1 MDNSDSEPT
10 TSFPSTLNFGN
21 GLVEIAALTTLIGS
35 STAGDLILG
44 NRGAAGLV
52 WGSISAFGSSSVIK
66 ACASA
71 ACPGWL
77 RQMVGL
83 RTLSSDKAMGMDLSL
98 APRSKMAKRMRGT
111 MDESRLLGVS
121 CLSDD
126 PDVTLM
132 KESPQIKEHHIYR
145 DIYAFDNTTSIMFS
159 ELPPTPPD
167 SPPTVYTHYHY
178 DFFHIHHLRFQVSV
192 LFLSLLKSLEI
203 YTLVIEGG
211 ILLGLLS
218 GVPFLFSFASG
229 VCLEAND
236 IMRARRP
243 TEVDSHF
250 DLVAA
255 SPLPTTKWLGG
266 PKKVVLGAATNPRR
280 GPWWRFFWIMT
291 GILQTITV
299 ILSYVLLGQQ
309 KSRVVL
315 IWAGFQLFWVITRIL
330 IFSLTEHRD
339 PNANRPMKPYKFE
352 SLPLSIKL
360 RVMNLVLGVGS
371 YQAHVH
377 PRNLW
382 AYLDDSFSMRQIAR
396 LLVPEN
402 MCEEFPL
409 APRHTLTTDSLQKLD
424 SSVPSPTLVTSP
436 ISLTSPKFPTSPSSL
451 SSNSEMTISGPIP
464 RIMKVNILA
473 VIGDTA
479 LSSAAWMLGN
489 TKYAP
494 MDFYDSC
501 IIVLE
506 VISPSSSSS
515 STTLTS
521 ISSRRPTSR
530 IVAIPSARVFSAT
543 SVFNIAARSGEEALE
558 PLFIA
563 RGAGN
568 SPETEKTW
576 FYWVP
581 CEGGEWLQI
590 KSGLS
595 GLTHSD
601 SSSAVNSASA
611 SRSKTPVGNTP
622 NAGNVYSVLGH
633 QVAEVLDDQQ
643 LSRILGAGN
652 LNISL
657 KHAEEVKG
665 VVEVSR
671 RGSEDLV
678 AFLR

>member
-1 MDNSDSEPT
+1 
-10 TSFPSTLNFGN
+10 
-21 GLVEIAALTTLIGS
+21 
-35 STAGDLILG
+35 
-44 NRGAAGLV
+44 
-52 WGSISAFGSSSVIK
+52 
-66 ACASA
+66 
-71 ACPGWL
+71 
-77 RQMVGL
+77 
-83 RTLSSDKAMGMDLSL
+83 
-98 APRSKMAKRMRGT
+98 
-111 MDESRLLGVS
+111 
-121 CLSDD
+121 
-126 PDVTLM
+126 M
-132 KESPQIKEHHIYR
+132 KESPQIKEDHTYC

-159 ELPPTPPD
+159 ELPSTPPD
-167 SPPTVYTHYHY
+167 SPLTVYTHYHY
-178 DFFHIHHLRFQVSV
+178 ALFHAHHLHFQVSV

-203 YTLVIEGG
+203 YTLVTEGG
-211 ILLGLLS
+211 TLLGLLS

-229 VCLEAND
+229 VCLEAKD
-236 IMRARRP
+236 FMRARRP
-243 TEVDSHF
+243 IEVDSHL

-255 SPLPTTKWLGG
+255 SPLPTTKCLGG

-280 GPWWRFFWIMT
+280 GPWWKFFWITT
-291 GILQTITV
+291 GILQTLTV

-315 IWAGFQLFWVITRIL
+315 IWAGFQLFWVIARIL

-339 PNANRPMKPYKFE
+339 PNANRPMKPHKLE
-352 SLPLSIKL
+352 SLPLSMKL

-382 AYLDDSFSMRQIAR
+382 AYLDDSFSTQQIAR

-409 APRHTLTTDSLQKLD
+409 EPRHTLTTNLLEKLD
-424 SSVPSPTLVTSP
+424 SLVPSPTLVSSS
-436 ISLTSPKFPTSPSSL
+436 ISLASPKFPTSPSSL
-451 SSNSEMTISGPIP
+451 SSNSETTLSGPIP
-464 RIMKVNILA
+464 RIMKINILA

-494 MDFYDSC
+494 MDLYDSC
-501 IIVLE
+501 TIVFE
-506 VISPSSSSS
+506 VISPSPSSSS

-521 ISSRRPTSR
+521 ISSGRPTSR
-530 IVAIPSARVFSAT
+530 IVAIPSARVFSA
-543 SVFNIAARSGEEALE
+543 SSLWYDIAARGDEEAVG

-568 SPETEKTW
+568 PAESEKMW
-576 FYWVP
+576 IYWVP
-581 CEGGEWLQI
+581 CKGGEWLQI
-590 KSGLS
+590 KSGPS
-595 GLTHSD
+595 GLTTSD

-622 NAGNVYSVLGH
+622 NAGKVYSVLGH

-643 LSRILGAGN
+643 LSRILGAGS
-652 LNISL
+652 LNISM
-657 KHAEEVKG
+657 KHAEEVGG

-671 RGSEDLV
+671 RASEDLV